1 MLSEYKEPP
10 EVALTKPVPK
20 ELMVVEPLGK
30 TENNSWLVEEA
41 TANTDRALVVLLPC
55 TTKGELGV
63 EEPIPT
69 LPPAVTLKNVKLEED
84 AILKT
89 SKVGLVEVPCT
100 TKVALGEVEAI
111 LNWLEK

>member
-20 ELMVVEPLGK
+20 EERVVEPLD
-30 TENNSWLVEEA
+30 A
-41 TANTDRALVVLLPC
+41 TCRKVAP
-55 TTKGELGV
+55 
-63 EEPIPT
+63 
-69 LPPAVTLKNVKLEED
+69 EED
-84 AILKT
+84 ATLKT

-100 TKVALGEVEAI
+100 TRVALGEVEAI